1 MKLNSKA
8 FGNALA
14 VAAAVLYALCAVLA
28 VALPGLLLGI
38 YGPWFHRMDVSRMW
52 MNTAPG
58 LGSILWGMVTMT
70 AVSWIFGYALAEI
83 YNKFLKGK

>member
-14 VAAAVLYALCAVLA
+14 VAAAGLYVLCAVLA
-28 VALPGLLLGI
+28 VVLPSLLLGI

-52 MNTAPG
+52 MTTTPG
-58 LGSILWGMVTMT
+58 FGMILWGLVTMT
-70 AVSWIFGYALAEI
+70 AISWIFGYVLAET